1 MPAIIRINLETGSVS
16 RREQEKDDLLLGGR
30 RLTGSI
36 IAAEV
41 PPECEPLSGRNKLV
55 LACGPLAGTLVSSA
69 NRLSIGAKSPLTGGI
84 KESNAGGMTG
94 YLMGRLGIRAVVLEG
109 RPGAPHWT
117 LIRISADGV
126 ELLPGDPYV
135 GLGLFE
141 KARQLF
147 ERFGPKVGM
156 TLIGRAGER
165 LQFSAGITNTDPD
178 GEPSRYNGRGGLGAV
193 MGSKGV
199 QGIVYDASAAPKETF
214 VDRAAFMEANREVAR
229 RINANPQ
236 TSQVY
241 RQYGTAAMMDATS
254 AMGALP
260 TRNFSTGFFE
270 GYEKI
275 NAEAMHRTILERG
288 GEGATSHA
296 CMVGCLVKCSNIF
309 PDRDGKKVCSP
320 IEYENLGLL
329 GSNLGID
336 DLDTIALLN
345 RMCNDFGYDTIETGA
360 AIGVAMNAGLAAF
373 GDREAALRL
382 MREVGE
388 GTPLGRVLGS
398 GAGITGKV
406 FGCLRVPVAK
416 NQAMPAYD
424 PRAVKGVGV
433 TYAVSPQGAD
443 HTSGNTVKSPVKQHL
458 KDGQETVSRNAQVG
472 FTVMDNLG
480 LCILASGGIGDL
492 GVVADLLKA
501 RWGVETTPERLR
513 REAWETVLLER
524 GFNRRAGFTPAH
536 DRLPEFFEEEI
547 NPANGRSSTSRKTP
561 SGGSTTSPLHD
572 RRHPDP
578 TSAGTPGNPQPVPT
592 GWGGGPR
599 GSRRRRT
606 RG

>member
-329 GSNLGID
+329 
-336 DLDTIALLN
+336 N

-424 PRAVKGVGV
+424 PRAIKGVGV

-524 GFNRRAGFTPAH
+524 GFNRRAGLTPAH

-547 NPANGRSSTSRKTP
+547 NPANGQVFDVPEDT
-561 SGGSTTSPLHD
+561 L
-572 RRHPDP
+572 RRVYDEPP
-578 TSAGTPGNPQPVPT
+578 A
-592 GWGGGPR
+592 
-599 GSRRRRT
+599 
-606 RG
+606 

>member
-214 VDRAAFMEANREVAR
+214 VDRAAFMEDNREVAR

-424 PRAVKGVGV
+424 PRAIKGVGV

-501 RWGVETTPERLR
+501 RWGVETTPEWLR

-524 GFNRRAGFTPAH
+524 GFNRRAGLTPAH

-547 NPANGRSSTSRKTP
+547 NPANGQVFDVPEDT
-561 SGGSTTSPLHD
+561 L
-572 RRHPDP
+572 RRVYDEPP
-578 TSAGTPGNPQPVPT
+578 A
-592 GWGGGPR
+592 
-599 GSRRRRT
+599 
-606 RG
+606 

>member
-147 ERFGPKVGM
+147 ERSGPKVGM

-373 GDREAALRL
+373 GAREAALRL

-547 NPANGRSSTSRKTP
+547 NPANGQVFDVPEDT
-561 SGGSTTSPLHD
+561 L
-572 RRHPDP
+572 RRVYDEPP
-578 TSAGTPGNPQPVPT
+578 A
-592 GWGGGPR
+592 
-599 GSRRRRT
+599 
-606 RG
+606 

>member
-55 LACGPLAGTLVSSA
+55 LACGPIAGTLVSSA

-424 PRAVKGVGV
+424 PRAIKGVGV

-524 GFNRRAGFTPAH
+524 GFNRRAGLTPAH

-547 NPANGRSSTSRKTP
+547 NPANGQVFDVPEDT
-561 SGGSTTSPLHD
+561 L
-572 RRHPDP
+572 RRVYDEPP
-578 TSAGTPGNPQPVPT
+578 A
-592 GWGGGPR
+592 
-599 GSRRRRT
+599 
-606 RG
+606 